1 MVKMLMRDEILMEN
15 MTWTEIKEAIEK
27 GKDAVMVVVG
37 SIEQHGPHLPT
48 ATDTLCGCAIAERVA
63 RKMGRVLIAPAIRP
77 GYSEHHMHF
86 PGTISLRPEVLI
98 EVIKD
103 YCRCLARQGFKR
115 IILLPTHG
123 GNFPLVEI
131 AAAQIFQEL
140 KATFPVK
147 MAIYTDLPGFLEK
160 QFSIAKEN
168 GISNEQCGTHAGECE
183 TSEILA
189 IDRNLVKLENAEK
202 GFTGKY
208 TNAVDSKLALEGIE
222 TVTENGVLGNPKG
235 ATEHMG
241 NVYLEKMADFLAKT
255 FKERLA

>member
-1 MVKMLMRDEILMEN
+1 MEN

-27 GKDAVMVVVG
+27 GKDTVIVVVG

-63 RKMGRVLIAPAIRP
+63 SKLGNVLIAPAIRP

-98 EVIKD
+98 ELIKD
-103 YCRCLARQGFKR
+103 YCRSLARQGFKK

-123 GNFPLVEI
+123 GNFPIVEV
-131 AAAQIFQEL
+131 AAAQVFQEL
-140 KATFPVK
+140 RTQFPVK
-147 MAIYTDLPGFLEK
+147 MAVYTDRTGFFKE

-168 GISNEQCGTHAGECE
+168 GIEDCQCGTHAGECE

-189 IDRNLVKLENAEK
+189 INKDLVKVEKAEK

-208 TNAVDSKLALEGIE
+208 TDTVDSKLALEGIQA
-222 TVTENGVLGNPKG
+222 VSENGVLGNPKG
-235 ATEHMG
+235 ATERMG
-241 NVYLEKMADFLAKT
+241 KIYLERKADFLAKT

>member
-1 MVKMLMRDEILMEN
+1 MHNSLIEN

-27 GKDAVMVVVG
+27 GKDTVIIVVG

-48 ATDTLCGCAIAERVA
+48 ATDTLCGCAIAERIA
-63 RKMGRVLIAPAIRP
+63 DRMGNVLIAPAIRP

-103 YCRCLARQGFKR
+103 YCRCLAQQGFRK

-131 AAAQIFQEL
+131 AAVQALKEL
-140 KATFPVK
+140 KDAFPIK
-147 MAIYTDLPGFLEK
+147 IAIYTDLAGFLKK
-160 QFSIAKEN
+160 QFSIAEKN
-168 GISNEQCGTHAGECE
+168 GINPSQCGTHAGECE

-189 IDRNLVKLENAEK
+189 INRDLVKLEKAEE

-208 TNAVDSKLALEGIE
+208 TNAVDSKLSLEGIH
-222 TVTENGVLGNPKG
+222 TVSENGVLGNPKS
-235 ATEHMG
+235 ATERMG
-241 NVYLEKMADFLAKT
+241 KIYLEQMADFLAKT
-255 FKERLA
+255 FKERLK